1 VIVAAIRTGLPE
13 RYQQLTLKI
22 KSLKERTEPG
32 DGLRIL
38 IARYRPRAL
47 PKHKE
52 NWDEW
57 YKDLA
62 SSKRLHKDYMKDRI
76 IDWPEYKR
84 RFLIEIV
91 NSSEALEKIQELR
104 LLSKNKDI
112 TLLCHC
118 HNVGDHCHRYLIK
131 DMIQSP
137 TEAA

>member
-1 VIVAAIRTGLPE
+1 LSLRV
-13 RYQQLTLKI
+13 
-22 KSLKERTEPG
+22 KSLKESTDSE

-57 YKDLA
+57 WKDLA
-62 SSKRLHKDYMKDRI
+62 PSKDLHKDYMKDKI
-76 IDWPEYKR
+76 IDWNEYKR
-84 RFLIEIV
+84 RYLIEII
-91 NSSEALEKIQELR
+91 NNPKALEKIQELR
-104 LLSKNKDI
+104 HLSKNKDI

-118 HNVGDHCHRYLIK
+118 YNVGDRCHRYLIR
-131 DMIQSP
+131 DIIESQ

>member
-1 VIVAAIRTGLPE
+1 LSLR
-13 RYQQLTLKI
+13 I
-22 KSLKERTEPG
+22 KSLKEPTDPD

-57 YKDLA
+57 WKDLA
-62 SSKRLHKDYMKDRI
+62 PSKDLHKDYMKDKI
-76 IDWPEYKR
+76 IDWNEYKKR
-84 RFLIEIV
+84 YLIEII
-91 NSSEALEKIQELR
+91 NNPKALEKIQELR
-104 LLSKNKDI
+104 RLSKSKDI

-118 HNVGDHCHRYLIK
+118 YSMGDHCHRYLIR
-131 DMIQSP
+131 DIIESQ